1 MKSDPPRA
9 YFAAVGFAILDVAT
23 TAITPDGAIRAVM
36 GQQLTLEMCPREF
49 RPFTI
54 EIVAIG
60 SAVKDCEAE
69 DNAEAIE
76 IISKGG
82 VPPESRMDRTKKVLE
97 NGIGYSHRRTLDGED
112 GNVLNRRSMRGRAV
126 TLANRINA
134 LALGMTRLKAFRERQ
149 NDVFSVLA
157 GLGST

>member
-9 YFAAVGFAILDVAT
+9 YFAAVGFAILEVAT

-36 GQQLTLEMCPREF
+36 GHQLTLEMWPRELK
-49 RPFTI
+49 PFMT
-54 EIVAIG
+54 ELVSIG

-69 DNAEAIE
+69 DDADAID

-82 VPPESRMDRTKKVLE
+82 APPEPRMERTKKVLE
-97 NGIGYSHRRTLDGED
+97 NGVGYDNRRQRAAADR
-112 GNVLNRRSMRGRAV
+112 NANRRSVRGRAL

-134 LALGMTRLKAFRERQ
+134 LALGTTRLKAFRDRQ

-157 GLGST
+157 GLGS